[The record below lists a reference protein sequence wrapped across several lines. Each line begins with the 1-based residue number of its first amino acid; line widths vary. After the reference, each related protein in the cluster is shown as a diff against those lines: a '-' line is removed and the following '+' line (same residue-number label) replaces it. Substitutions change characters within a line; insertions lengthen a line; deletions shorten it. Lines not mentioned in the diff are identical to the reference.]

1 MSDWAATADPPRAAP
16 RGAPPASEPMSS
28 ADAAWWRMDER
39 HNQMVITAVL
49 TFAQAIAW
57 ERLEHVVETRLL
69 AYDRFRQRVAG
80 HGLALPAWE
89 MDPHFDVSRHLVR
102 VSLPPP
108 AGRRELEA
116 LVGDEMTA
124 ALDHARPLWR
134 FVYVDNYAGG
144 AALVARIHHCVAD
157 GIALIRLLLSL
168 DDTPGNEGDVDG
180 LRREP
185 WRPPFAARV
194 EASRTALGRAAAGV
208 GAGAAVGAELLRL
221 ATRRADPR
229 TPLRGPLAVPKRAAW
244 ADPIPLAEVKA
255 VGRRL
260 GATVNDVLMAAVAG
274 GLRTYLEGRG
284 APIPRRALHA
294 VIPVNLRPPSLT
306 GGLGNRFGLLFIAL
320 PVPLSGAVDRL
331 RSVKRTMD
339 GLKRSPQAHVIYGL
353 LRVFGR
359 AGRLAVEAAVHFL
372 GRGASLVMTDVPGP
386 REPVWFCGRELRELI
401 AWVPQSG
408 NLALG
413 VSVLGYAGNV
423 QVAVAADAGRV
434 PDPEALVDAI
444 HHAFAELADGTA
456 AWER

>member
-1 MSDWAATADPPRAAP
+1 MSDWAATADPPRATP
-16 RGAPPASEPMSS
+16 PGAPPPPEPMSS

-49 TFAQAIAW
+49 TFAQGIAW

-69 AYDRFRQRVAG
+69 AYDRFRQRVIG
-80 HGLALPAWE
+80 HGLALPTWE
-89 MDPHFDVSRHLVR
+89 FDPEFDLSRHLVR

-168 DDTPGNEGDVDG
+168 DDTPGNENDVDG
-180 LRREP
+180 MRREP
-185 WRPPFAARV
+185 WRPPCAARV
-194 EASRTALGRAAAGV
+194 EASRTALGRAAAGLGV
-208 GAGAAVGAELLRL
+208 GAAVGVELLRL
-221 ATRRADPR
+221 ATLRSDPR
-229 TPLRGPLAVPKRAAW
+229 TPLRGPLAVAKRAAW

-255 VGRRL
+255 VGGRM
-260 GATVNDVLMAAVAG
+260 GATVNDVLMSAVAG
-274 GLRTYLEGRG
+274 GLRSYLEGRG
-284 APIPRRALHA
+284 APVPRRALHA
-294 VIPVNLRPPSLT
+294 VVPVNLRPASLS
-306 GGLGNRFGLLFIAL
+306 GGLGNRFGLLFMAL
-320 PVPLSGAVDRL
+320 PVPARGAAERL
-331 RSVKRTMD
+331 RTAKRTMD
-339 GLKRSPQAHVIYGL
+339 RLKRSPQALVVYGL

-359 AGRLAVEAAVHFL
+359 TGRLAVKAAVHFL

-413 VSVLGYAGNV
+413 VGVLGYAGRV
-423 QVAVAADAGRV
+423 QVAVAADAARV
-434 PDPEALVDAI
+434 PDPERLVEAI
-444 HHAFAELADGTA
+444 HRAFAELAEGA
-456 AWER
+456 AARER